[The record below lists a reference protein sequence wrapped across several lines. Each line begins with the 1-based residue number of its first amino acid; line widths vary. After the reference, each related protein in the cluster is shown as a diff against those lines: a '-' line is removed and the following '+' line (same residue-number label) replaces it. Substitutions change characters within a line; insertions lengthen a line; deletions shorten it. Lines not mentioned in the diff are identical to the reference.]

1 MQESTRQQKY
11 SKLIQR
17 DISDIFQKD
26 KMGIFANSF
35 VSVIDVKMSAD
46 LSIAKIYLSMM
57 LVKDKE
63 GLLEKIDRH
72 KSEIR
77 RELGNKIGKQVR
89 IIPELIFIID
99 EVEEK
104 ASRIDQIIDN
114 LDIPPAD
121 DEGEG
126 QNSNN

>member
-17 DISDIFQKD
+17 DVSDIFQKD
-26 KMGIFANSF
+26 KMGIFSNQF
-35 VSVIDVKMSAD
+35 VSVVDVKISPD
-46 LSIAKIYLSMM
+46 LSVAKIYLSMM
-57 LVKDKE
+57 LVADKE
-63 GLLEKIDRH
+63 ALLEKINKH

-99 EVEEK
+99 EVEERAQRLDK
-104 ASRIDQIIDN
+104 IIED
-114 LDIPPAD
+114 LDIPPAK
-121 DEGEG
+121 DE
-126 QNSNN
+126 NNDSDKV

>member
-11 SKLIQR
+11 SRLIQR

-26 KMGIFANSF
+26 KMGIFSKTF
-35 VSVIDVKMSAD
+35 VSVVDVKISPD
-46 LSIAKIYLSMM
+46 LSVAKIYLSMM
-57 LVKDKE
+57 MVKDKE
-63 GLLEKIDRH
+63 ALLEKINLH

-89 IIPELIFIID
+89 IIPQLIFIID
-99 EVEEK
+99 EVEER

-121 DEGEG
+121 EEDD
-126 QNSNN
+126 NSKD

>member
-11 SKLIQR
+11 AKLIQK
-17 DISDIFQKD
+17 DMSDIFQKD
-26 KMGIFANSF
+26 KMGIFANTF

-63 GLLEKIDRH
+63 ALLNKVNHH
-72 KSEIR
+72 KGEIR

-99 EVEEK
+99 EVEEN
-104 ASRIDQIIDN
+104 ASHIDQIIDS

-121 DEGEG
+121 EEEDPE
-126 QNSNN
+126 SNQ

>member
-1 MQESTRQQKY
+1 MHESTRQQKY
-11 SKLIQR
+11 SRLIQR

-26 KMGIFANSF
+26 KMGIFSKTF
-35 VSVIDVKMSAD
+35 VSVVDVKISPD
-46 LSIAKIYLSMM
+46 LSVAKIYLSMM
-57 LVKDKE
+57 MVKDKE
-63 GLLEKIDRH
+63 ALLEKINLH

-99 EVEEK
+99 EVEER
-104 ASRIDQIIDN
+104 ASRIDQIIDS

-121 DEGEG
+121 DEDED
-126 QNSNN
+126 NKD

>member
-1 MQESTRQQKY
+1 MHESTRQQKY
-11 SKLIQR
+11 SRLIQR
-17 DISDIFQKD
+17 DISDILQKD
-26 KMGIFANSF
+26 KMGIFSKTF
-35 VSVIDVKMSAD
+35 VSVVDVKISPD
-46 LSIAKIYLSMM
+46 LSVAKIYLSMM

-63 GLLEKIDRH
+63 ALLEKINLH

-104 ASRIDQIIDN
+104 ASRIDQIIDS

-121 DEGEG
+121 DEDED
-126 QNSNN
+126 SKE

>member
-11 SKLIQR
+11 SRLIQR

-26 KMGIFANSF
+26 KMGIFTNTF
-35 VSVIDVKMSAD
+35 VSVVDVKMSPD

-63 GLLEKIDRH
+63 ALLDKISDR

-77 RELGNKIGKQVR
+77 KELGNKIGKQVR

-104 ASRIDQIIDN
+104 ASRIDEIIDN

-121 DEGEG
+121 GDEEDE
-126 QNSNN
+126 SKD

>member
-1 MQESTRQQKY
+1 MHESTRQQKY
-11 SKLIQR
+11 SRLIQR

-26 KMGIFANSF
+26 KMGIFSKTF
-35 VSVIDVKMSAD
+35 VSVVDVKMSPD
-46 LSIAKIYLSMM
+46 LSVAKIYLSMM
-57 LVKDKE
+57 MVKDKE
-63 GLLEKIDRH
+63 ALLEKINLH

-99 EVEEK
+99 EVEER
-104 ASRIDQIIDN
+104 ASRIDQIIDS

-121 DEGEG
+121 DEDDE
-126 QNSNN
+126 NKD

>member
-11 SKLIQR
+11 SRLIQR

-26 KMGIFANSF
+26 KIGIFANTF
-35 VSVIDVKMSAD
+35 VSVVEVKISPD
-46 LSIAKIYLSMM
+46 LSVAKIYLSMM

-63 GLLEKIDRH
+63 ALLEKINRH

-77 RELGNKIGKQVR
+77 RDLGNKIGKQVR
-89 IIPELIFIID
+89 IVPELIFIID

-104 ASRIDQIIDN
+104 ASRLDNIIDN

-121 DEGEG
+121 DEDK
-126 QNSNN
+126 ND

>member
-1 MQESTRQQKY
+1 MEESTRQQKY

-26 KMGIFANSF
+26 KMGIFTNTF
-35 VSVIDVKMSAD
+35 VSVVDVKMSAD

-63 GLLEKIDRH
+63 ALLEKIHKH

-99 EVEEK
+99 EVEER
-104 ASRIDQIIDN
+104 ASRIDQIIDD

-121 DEGEG
+121 DDNDE
-126 QNSNN
+126 SNQ

>member
-26 KMGIFANSF
+26 KMGIFANTF

-63 GLLEKIDRH
+63 SLLEKIDRH

-121 DEGEG
+121 DEDEG